1 MFKKLKRYL
10 VARKKTEK
18 HSAGHIYPVLNSLK
32 SYSTALKMEFM
43 LTMQGLHRG
52 FTQMESHVAI
62 KLQAIVVAP
71 SSGPW
76 TTTTMIC
83 MGSGI
88 GLSVTSSAAV
98 YALWTKGK
106 GEGDKRLLTSPSTK
120 YVTRQHAR
128 PDLFEG

>member
-10 VARKKTEK
+10 VVKKKIEKIEKIEK

-32 SYSTALKMEFM
+32 SYSSALKMAFI
-43 LTMQGLHRG
+43 LTMQGFQRG
-52 FTQMESHVAI
+52 FTQVESHVTI

-76 TTTTMIC
+76 TAITMIC

-98 YALWTKGK
+98 YALWTPG
-106 GEGDKRLLTSPSTK
+106 
-120 YVTRQHAR
+120 
-128 PDLFEG
+128 